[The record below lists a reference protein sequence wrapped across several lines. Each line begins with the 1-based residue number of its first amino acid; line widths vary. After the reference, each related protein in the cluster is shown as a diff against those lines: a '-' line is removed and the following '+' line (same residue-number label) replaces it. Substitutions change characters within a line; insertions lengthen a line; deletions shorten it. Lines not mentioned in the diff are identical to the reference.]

1 MLKRIKEFLQ
11 SLREREISNKEDLIK
26 EIITDSH
33 ERKII
38 SDDEEELLSSVF
50 ELEETTIDEIMI
62 PRVDVKMVDY
72 DMPLKEIIETMN
84 ATGKSRLPVYHDKSD
99 NIAGI
104 VYAKDILNFFGC
116 ERDIRAVE
124 IVRTPYFIP
133 ESKSVLSTLREFQ
146 RNRISIAVVIDEYGG
161 VSGLVTMEDII
172 EEIVGEL
179 QDELDKDEADYKKL
193 DETTYLVSGKMDID
207 DFNEMFGV
215 NFENED
221 VNSIG
226 GYITAALG
234 YFPKRNETLKMD
246 RIEIKV
252 TDTLKHR
259 INRILVKTEMS
270 ETGEGTADA

>member
-1 MLKRIKEFLQ
+1 MLSRIKDFFRSMKET
-11 SLREREISNKEDLIK
+11 EISNKEDLIK

-62 PRVDVKMVDY
+62 PRVDVKMVSH
-72 DMPLKEIIETMN
+72 DMPLKGIIETMN
-84 ATGKSRLPVYHDKSD
+84 TTGKSRLPVFHGKSD
-99 NIAGI
+99 NIAGF
-104 VYAKDILNFFGC
+104 VYAKDILNFFEYGK
-116 ERDIRAVE
+116 EIKAIE
-124 IVRTPYFIP
+124 IVRTPYFVP

-146 RNRISIAVVIDEYGG
+146 RNRISIAIVIDEYGG

-179 QDELDKDEADYKKL
+179 QDELDKDESDYKKL
-193 DETTYLVSGKMDID
+193 DESTYLVNGRMDLD
-207 DFNEMFGV
+207 DFNEMFGT

-226 GYITAALG
+226 GYITADLG
-234 YFPKRNETLKMD
+234 YFPRRNEILKMEQID
-246 RIEIKV
+246 VRV
-252 TDTLKHR
+252 VDTLKHR
-259 INRILVKTEMS
+259 INRILVKTNPKKA
-270 ETGEGTADA
+270 EGNPDE